1 MKDPA
6 PSHLPVLDAIFTHAT
21 IGIAFVKNRV
31 LVRCN
36 PAIEQALGYGPG
48 EMNGLAT
55 ERLFSNHAAYAMFAM
70 QARPHFV
77 KGKSY
82 VGSAVLCGKWGQA
95 VVCNLRASAL
105 ISTSTEE
112 GSVWLFDDVT
122 EVERSAREFAH
133 TSAML
138 QAVMD
143 NAPVGIIFTQDR
155 RITRCN
161 GHFQEMF
168 RFGANDPVGHPAR
181 ELFASD
187 ADYAELGR
195 IVVPELSVGQ
205 SCTVDMQMQRQDGE
219 IFWAQMIAYVIN
231 PEETSQG
238 TIWVIED
245 TSARHAAQAELLA
258 AKALTDA
265 VFNCANVSIIATD
278 LDGVITLINDTAL
291 QWLNYSREAL
301 VGRATPQVLHK
312 ASEVADYAGQ
322 LSHELGVHVAPG
334 FDAFVI
340 KAERYGS
347 DAREWTY
354 IRSDGSTFA
363 VHLSVSPM
371 RSPQGVVT
379 GYIGVGID
387 VTYRQRADAAIRLA
401 NEQLELRVHQR
412 TVELA
417 NTNARLRTEI
427 EERIKIEIEMRH
439 MAHFDAL
446 TGLPNRNLLN
456 DRIDQALEMGR
467 RRKTGVGILFID
479 LDHFKDINDSLGHQV
494 GDQLL
499 TQVARRMAQMLR
511 ATDTL
516 GRLGGDEFLLLA
528 PDVEEADRL
537 EILAGKLVDALEQPF
552 VIDSHVLHVTP
563 SVGICCF
570 PEHGTDRATLMR
582 NADTAM
588 YFAKASGRN
597 TYKFFAEVLNAEV
610 DRKFQI
616 ANALRFALLHQE
628 FSLEYQPVVEGDSG
642 AIVGVEAL
650 LRWRSATLG
659 PMAPLQF
666 IPIAEETGLII
677 PIGSWVLRE
686 ACQQARCWQQ
696 ATQQPLV
703 LAVNL
708 SPYQFGQVD
717 LVATIRTILEETQF
731 PAASLSLEITESS
744 LMHDVDR
751 VIATL
756 QELTALGVRL
766 AIDDFGVGYSSL
778 SHLKLFPVHTLKIDR
793 SFVRDLGVD
802 KRAAGIVGTVIA
814 LARTLDLEVIAE
826 GVETAAQHLQL
837 HAQGCRY
844 MQGYRFARPLPAAQV
859 DALLAQRL
867 LPGDPIGRGSCCVD
881 F

>member
-1 MKDPA
+1 MNDTASSP
-6 PSHLPVLDAIFTHAT
+6 LPVLDAIFVHAS

-36 PAIEQALGYGPG
+36 PAIEQALGYGSG

-55 ERLFSNHAAYAMFAM
+55 ERLFSSHASYALFAM

-82 VGSAVLCGKWGQA
+82 IGSAVLCGKDGQA
-95 VVCNLRASAL
+95 VLCNLRASAL
-105 ISTSTEE
+105 ISTRTEE

-122 EVERSAREFAH
+122 AIERSAREFAH

-143 NAPVGIIFTQDR
+143 NAPVGIIFTRER
-155 RITRCN
+155 RITRYN
-161 GHFQEMF
+161 GQFLAMF
-168 RFGANDPVGHPAR
+168 RFGVSDPAGHPAR

-187 ADYAELGR
+187 ADYDELGR
-195 IVVPELSVGQ
+195 IVVPELSMGQ
-205 SCTVDMQMQRQDGE
+205 PCKVEMQMQRQDGE
-219 IFWAQMIAYVIN
+219 VFWAQMIAYVIS
-231 PEETSQG
+231 PEDTSQG
-238 TIWVIED
+238 TIWVIDD

-265 VFNCANVSIIATD
+265 VFNSANVSIIATD
-278 LDGVITLINDTAL
+278 LNGTITLINDTAL
-291 QWLNYSREAL
+291 QWLNYTREAL

-312 ASEVADYAGQ
+312 ASEVVDYAVQ
-322 LSHELGVHVAPG
+322 LSEELGMAVAPG
-334 FDAFVI
+334 FDVFVI
-340 KAERYGS
+340 KAVRDGS

-354 IRSDGSTFA
+354 IRKDGSTFA

-371 RSPQGVVT
+371 RSSQGVVT

-387 VTYRQRADAAIRLA
+387 VTYRQRADAEIRTA

-417 NTNARLRTEI
+417 NTNALLRIEI
-427 EERIKIEIEMRH
+427 EQRTKIENEMRH

-467 RRKTGVGILFID
+467 RRQTGVGILFID
-479 LDHFKDINDSLGHQV
+479 LDHFKDINDSLGHHV
-494 GDQLL
+494 GDLLL
-499 TQVARRMAQMLR
+499 TQVARRMSQMLR
-511 ATDTL
+511 AADTL

-528 PDVEEADRL
+528 PDVEEPDRL
-537 EILAGKLVDALEQPF
+537 ERLAFKLVDALERPF
-552 VIDSHVLHVTP
+552 EIDSHVLHVTP

-570 PEHGTDRATLMR
+570 PEHGADRATLMR

-588 YFAKASGRN
+588 YFAKSSGRN

-610 DRKFQI
+610 DRKFHI
-616 ANALRFALLHQE
+616 ANALRFAMLNHE
-628 FSLEYQPVVEGDSG
+628 FSLDYQPLVDDDGGS
-642 AIVGVEAL
+642 IVGVEAL
-650 LRWRSATLG
+650 LRWDSALLG

-666 IPIAEETGLII
+666 ISIAEESGLII
-677 PIGSWVLRE
+677 SIGNWVLRE
-686 ACQQARCWQQ
+686 ACRQARQWQQ
-696 ATQQPLV
+696 SMQPSLV

-708 SPYQFGQVD
+708 SAHQFNQAD
-717 LVATIRTILEETQF
+717 LAATVRAILEETQF
-731 PAASLSLEITESS
+731 PAACLSLEFTESS

-756 QELTALGVRL
+756 QELAALGVRL

-778 SHLKLFPVHTLKIDR
+778 SSLQLFPVHTLKIDR
-793 SFVRDLGVD
+793 SFVRDLGAD
-802 KRAAGIVGTVIA
+802 NRAAGIVGTVIA
-814 LARTLDLEVIAE
+814 LARTLNLEVIAE
-826 GVETAAQHLQL
+826 GVETAAQQVQL
-837 HAQGCRY
+837 RALGCQH
-844 MQGYRFARPLPAAQV
+844 MQGFRFSHPVPAAQV
-859 DALLAQRL
+859 EALLARGVL
-867 LPGDPIGRGSCCVD
+867 SGDDSWQA
-881 F
+881 